1 MEQNKNK
8 KYVHKNSNKAKQ
20 HTNKVKEVK
29 ENREVQ
35 KKEEKVTYN
44 SSRYLYLLL
53 VLVLFFA
60 AFILLID
67 RQTNY
72 MNDITDGGFNV
83 KPEVGKVIV
92 ARDMNAIYPK
102 YYVVYTN
109 ADNYSIYVYNY
120 YETISQYE
128 LEYNRLAETI
138 VDYNEKDKMIRYI
151 YDRGYGTYNEVL
163 NNLSML
169 VDSDNLKIY

>member
-1 MEQNKNK
+1 MEQKKNK

-20 HTNKVKEVK
+20 QVNRVKEI
-29 ENREVQ
+29 Q
-35 KKEEKVTYN
+35 KKEEKKMDN
-44 SSRYLYLLL
+44 STKYLCLLL
-53 VLVLFFA
+53 VIVVFVG
-60 AFILLID
+60 AFVLLIN
-67 RQTNY
+67 RQNDY
-72 MNDITDGGFNV
+72 MNDIADGGFNV

-109 ADNYSIYVYNY
+109 EDDYSIYVYNY
-120 YETISQYE
+120 YETVSQYE
-128 LEYNRLAETI
+128 LEYNRLINDI

-163 NNLSML
+163 NNLSVL
-169 VDSDNLKIY
+169 VDSTNLKIY